1 MTNHKSLFA
10 QISNLSKIPGNK
22 APIVRLCLVAATL
35 VIGLVLTVLAL
46 PHVTGGLGQI
56 LITIL
61 TGIVAS
67 IVAAARIWGFAKWAV
82 FIFPKSFAL
91 ANRFWNSI
99 RVFGIILLVIKAM
112 TWLYLLFLPITIYG
126 LMLSP
131 LYLLVGALSMIP
143 FEFLSTLILVILCV
157 GSLAFVILLDI
168 CHLTGQSWKETLRNT
183 FRKIA
188 DGTRKVSPSGKR

>member
-22 APIVRLCLVAATL
+22 APIVRLCLVAVTL

-56 LITIL
+56 LISIL

-67 IVAAARIWGFAKWAV
+67 IVAAALIWGFAKWAV

-131 LYLLVGALSMIP
+131 LYLLVAALSMIP

-168 CHLTGQSWKETLRNT
+168 CHLTGQSWKEILRNT